1 MVEGRIRMVEGR
13 INSVV
18 EGRINSWSK
27 VELIINSM
35 VEGRGRIGINSR
47 WSLSKVE
54 LILIRPL
61 VVPGQYRPARARA
74 QNIEKH
80 KVFEASLSKN
90 NENVRF

>member
-13 INSVV
+13 INCVV
-18 EGRINSWSK
+18 EGQMNSRSEA
-27 VELIINSM
+27 ELIINSM

-61 VVPGQYRPARARA
+61 AVPGQ
-74 QNIEKH
+74 
-80 KVFEASLSKN
+80 
-90 NENVRF
+90 